1 MSLDEKTA
9 VGAHVAQSNVS
20 RQESGPTLSKPSLDD
35 VSSSSTLAPF
45 GGQATPTEE
54 YDGTSQHPF
63 SAFYLHPT
71 TRTSLEQY
79 KSESKDH
86 LKIYE
91 HDLEA
96 GSQTFSSSETPR
108 PSKGCGGAACRTKM
122 GHQNLCVQ
130 RSQRRWS
137 PFRNLSKL
145 QFLLVKI
152 LIALF
157 IVGVAVGIGIGISK
171 AVGVGVWKSNNSRT
185 DIH

>member
-1 MSLDEKTA
+1 MSFDEKTA
-9 VGAHVAQSNVS
+9 AVAHHVQPDYS
-20 RQESGPTLSKPSLDD
+20 RKELVLPLSKPSLDN
-35 VSSSSTLAPF
+35 VSSDSTLAPID
-45 GGQATPTEE
+45 GQETPSEE

-71 TRTSLEQY
+71 TRTSLEQS

-86 LKIYE
+86 LKVYE

-96 GSQTFSSSETPR
+96 GSQTFSSLESPR
-108 PSKGCGGAACRTKM
+108 PAKGCGGACRTKM

-137 PFRNLSKL
+137 PFRNLSKR
-145 QFLLVKI
+145 QFLFVKI

-171 AVGVGVWKSNNSRT
+171 AVGAGIWKNNNSRT

>member
-1 MSLDEKTA
+1 MSFDEKTA
-9 VGAHVAQSNVS
+9 VHAHTVQSDFLQKGLVPPS
-20 RQESGPTLSKPSLDD
+20 SKPSLDN
-35 VSSSSTLAPF
+35 VSSDSTLAPIS
-45 GGQATPTEE
+45 GQATPTEE

-86 LKIYE
+86 LKVYE

-96 GSQTFSSSETPR
+96 GSQTFSSSESPR
-108 PSKGCGGAACRTKM
+108 PAKGCGGACRTKM
-122 GHQNLCVQ
+122 GHQNLCTQ
-130 RSQRRWS
+130 RSQGRWS
-137 PFRNLSKL
+137 PFRNLSKR
-145 QFLLVKI
+145 QFLFVKI

-157 IVGVAVGIGIGISK
+157 ILGAAVGIGIGISK
-171 AVGVGVWKSNNSRT
+171 AVGVGVWKNNNSRT